1 MTAKN
6 PAAVAL
12 GRLGGK
18 ARLRKMTADQR
29 SHVARQGG
37 KARFSDM
44 TAGQR
49 KAAARRAAAAR
60 WAKAERTLK
69 KTNAAL
75 EKLSKKNEILATKPA
90 KQQKGKP

>member
-29 SHVARQGG
+29 SDVARQGG

-49 KAAARRAAAAR
+49 KAVARRAAAAR
-60 WAKAERTLK
+60 WAKAGKPLK
-69 KTNAAL
+69 KTNAAV
-75 EKLSKKNEILATKPA
+75 EKLAKINEILATKPA
-90 KQQKGKP
+90 KHKKGKP